1 MLTKL
6 FSSPVRVKILQFL
19 VMHSP
24 ADFSAADIAA
34 KTKSV
39 VRSVNKEI
47 GKLTEARAVIEEL
60 KPLELNKKVVKVKH
74 YRANVEFALFAEI
87 KNLFI
92 KLQILEL
99 DNFKSK
105 LHNLGRLNYVVLTG
119 KFVGNPAVAVDLL
132 IVGKIDHKRL
142 EKLVVDFQHMI
153 GWEIN
158 WAVMDLAEYDYRQK
172 IGDMFLYTLLSGK
185 KIELLNKFV

>member
-6 FSSPVRVKILQFL
+6 FSSPVRVKILKFL
-19 VMHSP
+19 IMHSP
-24 ADFSAADIAA
+24 ADFNAADIAV

-47 GKLTEARAVIEEL
+47 GKLAEAGAVIEEL
-60 KPLELNKKVVKVKH
+60 KPLEVNKKIVKVKH
-74 YRANVEFALFAEI
+74 YRANVDFALFAEI

-92 KLQILEL
+92 KLQVLEL
-99 DNFKSK
+99 DDLRHK
-105 LHNLGRLNYVVLTG
+105 LPNIGKLNYVVLAG
-119 KFVGNPAVAVDLL
+119 KFVGDASGSVDLL
-132 IVGKIDHKRL
+132 VVGKVDYKKL
-142 EKLVVDFQHMI
+142 EKLIAGFQTAI

-158 WAVMDLAEYDYRQK
+158 WAAMDLAEYDYRQK
-172 IGDMFLYTLLSGK
+172 IGDMFLYNLLSGK